1 MGERL
6 RAAHSRHHLWEAEEQ
21 PNQQRWGQMSA
32 ASVAAG
38 ECGAGA
44 ASGSPDPALGKGE
57 QQLCLQTYGCPGV
70 SRTNSCTNTT
80 TAGMGRRERAE
91 GSGQGCSP
99 HNMLQCK
106 TQREASRVQWG
117 CPTRDNTGQMS
128 RAPCF
133 WHRGTPWRDAHR
145 NNPGKQCGCSPRHC
159 KWELLPSPHPHH
171 TKPFPA
177 QPAPFIPEKLSEQ
190 RTQTHQER

>member
-1 MGERL
+1 MGGRG
-6 RAAHSRHHLWEAEEQ
+6 ATKPATTG
-21 PNQQRWGQMSA
+21 PNVSSQWCCRGTWGRSCF
-32 ASVAAG
+32 G
-38 ECGAGA
+38 L
-44 ASGSPDPALGKGE
+44 PDIALGKGE

-70 SRTNSCTNTT
+70 SRTSSCTNMT
-80 TAGMGRRERAE
+80 TARMGRRERAE
-91 GSGQGCSP
+91 GLGQGCSP

-106 TQREASRVQWG
+106 KQREACRAQWG

-128 RAPCF
+128 AAPCF
-133 WHRGTPWRDAHR
+133 WHRGTPWWDAHR

-159 KWELLPSPHPHH
+159 EWELLPSPHPHH